1 MDFVALDDVHDNIL
15 TCRESDITYAND
27 CLLHKAESFGLAEDD
42 LAVPCSPVIRQLGA
56 AVACRVCAAA
66 MVGSDSTVM
75 MDGSR
80 KDDIY
85 LQKYNIYKEL
95 VTGLERSLS
104 YADFAKPGT
113 DTAGKGGVGVIR
125 LSRS

>member
-15 TCRESDITYAND
+15 TGRESDITYAND
-27 CLLHKAESFGLAEDD
+27 YLLHKAESFGLAEDD

-95 VTGLERSLS
+95 VAGLDSSLQS
-104 YADFAKPGT
+104 LARTQQGREASG
-113 DTAGKGGVGVIR
+113 
-125 LSRS
+125 